1 LKREGENARL
11 LFLIRLSVLGSSEAA
26 NSTRTRVG
34 GRRRGVDGSR
44 VSPHAAPFSSL
55 LPAAV
60 HYEGGRAPGGDAQR
74 GGRAPG
80 GELQGEQRLV
90 ASSSGEE
97 RHAASHELPGMRS
110 GAQAL
115 PRRDS
120 GGGRRQ
126 IAPPGFGGLR
136 QVRPSRRHTSSAW
149 SRWPPPATTKSLRAP
164 NPSAHWTN
172 RGGR

>member
-11 LFLIRLSVLGSSEAA
+11 RFLIRLSVLGSSEAA

-60 HYEGGRAPGGDAQR
+60 HYE